1 MAAKSKE
8 HIVIAGDPM
17 QLPPISI
24 TNDKEAS
31 VFLEQDIFTYVS
43 NASTTEALFTWHDKN
58 PDFTSFFDIQ
68 YRLNSDLARCDQFCF
83 L

>member
-1 MAAKSKE
+1 
-8 HIVIAGDPM
+8 M

-58 PDFTSFFDIQ
+58 PDFTSFDIQ
-68 YRLNSDLARCDQFCF
+68 YRLNSDLAGVSVLFF
-83 L
+83 MMA